1 MDRPHRNHLTFLA
14 AAVSLAVSGAASAS
28 GFRLPENSIAGLSTS
43 NALVAN
49 STELGALTYN
59 PAGMSFHK
67 KNGAVAGLMDINLDL
82 KVNPQGGTPTDSTGK
97 DNIAVPNGYFMGQLQ
112 NGWAWG
118 LGISAPFGLE
128 TRWPAGTFPTFNAL
142 TVPQLEPEHS
152 KIEVLN
158 FNPNVSKR
166 ISPNTSVAFGVDFYN
181 AKSMVFNTQ
190 GYAIDGTGE
199 GTGFNLAVL
208 HRAGDWS
215 FGGSYRSQVDVDING
230 QVSGA
235 PATTSITFPWMLQI
249 GAQYQ
254 ATKALALEFD
264 VERTGWSKFDKLV
277 IKAPVA
283 GVTINS
289 TNNWSDSNAYRFG
302 GTYQL
307 APGTQLR
314 FGLALDKTPQGDSYY
329 SARVPDADRKL
340 YSIGIAQDMGGWSL
354 EAGYMRVEFD
364 DRTVNNPA
372 GSYATRLGSGNTD
385 PNGTDAYN
393 GKYSASVNLYGIGV
407 STTF

>member
-1 MDRPHRNHLTFLA
+1 MERHHRNGLGLLA
-14 AAVSLAVSGAASAS
+14 AAIALAVSSNASAS
-28 GFRLPENSIAGLSTS
+28 GFRLPEVSIAGLGTS

-49 STELGALTYN
+49 SSELGALIYN
-59 PAGMSFHK
+59 PAGMSLHDK
-67 KNGAVAGLMDINLDL
+67 GGAVAGLTDINLDL
-82 KVNPQGGTPTDSTGK
+82 KVDPKGGTPTDSTGK
-97 DNIAVPNGYFMGQLQ
+97 DNIGVPSGYFMGQLD

-118 LGISAPFGLE
+118 LGISVPFGLE
-128 TRWPAGTFPTFNAL
+128 TRWPAGTFPSFAGPL
-142 TVPQLEPEHS
+142 GAAAPEHS
-152 KIEVLN
+152 KLEVLN

-181 AKSMVFNTQ
+181 AKSMIFNTQ
-190 GYAIDGTGE
+190 AYAIDGTGE

-208 HRAGDWS
+208 HKAGAWS

-235 PATTSITFPWMLQI
+235 PATTTITFPWMLQV
-249 GAQYQ
+249 GARYQ
-254 ATKALALEFD
+254 ASKALALEFD

-283 GVTINS
+283 ATTITS
-289 TNNWSDSNAYRFG
+289 TNNWNDSNAYRFG
-302 GTYQL
+302 GTYQI
-307 APGTQLR
+307 APRTQLR

-364 DRTVNNPA
+364 DRTVNSSV
-372 GSYATRLGSGNTD
+372 SYPRSLSNTD
-385 PNGTDAYN
+385 PNGTSAYN
-393 GKYSASVNLYGIGV
+393 GKYTASVNLYGLGV

>member
-1 MDRPHRNHLTFLA
+1 MDRPHHLNRLTLAA
-14 AAVSLAVSGAASAS
+14 AAVSLAVSATASAS
-28 GFRLPENSIAGLSTS
+28 GFRLPENSIAGLGTS

-59 PAGMSFHK
+59 PAGMGFHK
-67 KNGAVAGLMDINLDL
+67 KSGAVAGLTDINLDL
-82 KVNPQGGTPTDSTGK
+82 KVDPQGGTPTDSTGK
-97 DNIAVPNGYFMGQLQ
+97 DNIAVPSGYFMGQLDH
-112 NGWAWG
+112 GWAWG
-118 LGISAPFGLE
+118 LGISVPFGLE
-128 TRWPAGTFPTFNAL
+128 TRWPAGTFPSFAGPL
-142 TVPQLEPEHS
+142 GAAAPEHS
-152 KIEVLN
+152 KLEVLN

-181 AKSMVFNTQ
+181 AKSMIFNTQ
-190 GYAIDGTGE
+190 AYAIDGTGE

-208 HRAGDWS
+208 HKAGAWS

-235 PATTSITFPWMLQI
+235 PATTTITFPWMLQV

-254 ATKALALEFD
+254 ATPALALEFD

-283 GVTINS
+283 ATTITS
-289 TNNWSDSNAYRFG
+289 TNNWNDSNAYRFG
-302 GTYQL
+302 GTYQI
-307 APGTQLR
+307 APRTQLR

-364 DRTVNNPA
+364 DRTIDSSVP
-372 GSYATRLGSGNTD
+372 YPRSGTNTD
-385 PNGTDAYN
+385 PNGTSAYN
-393 GKYSASVNLYGIGV
+393 GKYTASVNLYGLGV

>member
-1 MDRPHRNHLTFLA
+1 MDRPHLNRLTLAA
-14 AAVSLAVSGAASAS
+14 AAVSLAVSATASAS
-28 GFRLPENSIAGLSTS
+28 GFRLPENSIAGLGTS

-59 PAGMSFHK
+59 PAGMGFHQRS
-67 KNGAVAGLMDINLDL
+67 GAVAGLTDINLDL
-82 KVNPQGGTPTDSTGK
+82 KVDPQGGTPTDSTGK
-97 DNIAVPNGYFMGQLQ
+97 DNIAVPSGYFMGQLDH
-112 NGWAWG
+112 GWAWG
-118 LGISAPFGLE
+118 LGISVPFGLE
-128 TRWPAGTFPTFNAL
+128 TRWPAGTFPSFAGPL
-142 TVPQLEPEHS
+142 GAAAPEHS
-152 KIEVLN
+152 KLEVLN

-181 AKSMVFNTQ
+181 AKSMIFNTQ
-190 GYAIDGTGE
+190 AYAIDGTGE

-208 HRAGDWS
+208 HKAGAWS

-235 PATTSITFPWMLQI
+235 PATTTITFPWMLQV
-249 GAQYQ
+249 GARYQ
-254 ATKALALEFD
+254 ASKALALEFD

-283 GVTINS
+283 ATTITS
-289 TNNWSDSNAYRFG
+289 TNNWNDSNAYRFG
-302 GTYQL
+302 GTYQI
-307 APGTQLR
+307 APRTQLR

-364 DRTVNNPA
+364 DRTVNSSV
-372 GSYATRLGSGNTD
+372 SYPRSLSNTD
-385 PNGTDAYN
+385 PNGTSAYN
-393 GKYSASVNLYGIGV
+393 GKYTASVNLYGLGV